1 MKKICLSF
9 LLLLAV
15 ISMSFAQTIKDID
28 GNEIKYKKIGYLYWT
43 ENIKTTTLWSN
54 DKPLKQIDKAPTPGK
69 DYSGALYIDGNDKY
83 RFAGRYHSVNDS
95 NYYYTWNTA
104 NNVTATQQI
113 AQSKFEEVK
122 DNNMSICPCGWRVP
136 SFRDIGNAFIALKLF
151 PDEESFDKW
160 LYEDGIFN
168 SKFLFAA
175 QLASAG
181 KENIP
186 VSTLEGKFF
195 NNDEMAGIYGFMGMD
210 DTKPLMKDIALGL
223 WLRNMGISWG
233 PDMQMDGAML
243 LITKPKKAPN
253 TLQIMIKSEF
263 TTELASVK
271 CVTDEQGFQKYLAY
285 EKEAAVIREKKL
297 KEQEE
302 LRLAKEK
309 ELAEQKKAE
318 EAAQNKLEE
327 FKSSPLTESEKL
339 VAGTWEFEGST
350 KDDQIEDYQIELNFS
365 GENSILSSPDDQRK
379 FTMNIYIE
387 SWSTIEG
394 SLYGV
399 PVKMKDTKQWY
410 QKLKLIGYWGKKDDN
425 TIQLFYDTYEN
436 ISGNLNEKGVKEL
449 LSIINGSMNI
459 INITSF
465 KSKKMEV
472 TIGDI
477 VELKGKKK

>member
-1 MKKICLSF
+1 MKKVNLTIV
-9 LLLLAV
+9 LLVAV
-15 ISMSFAQTIKDID
+15 ISMSLAQTIKDID
-28 GNEIKYKKIGYLYWT
+28 GNDVKYKKIGDLYWT

-54 DKPLKQIDKAPTPGK
+54 NKPLKQVDKAPTPGK
-69 DYSGALYIDGNDKY
+69 DYSGALYIDANDKY
-83 RFAGRYHSVNDS
+83 RFAGRYYSVDDS

-104 NNVTATQQI
+104 NNVTATQQM

-122 DNNMSICPCGWRVP
+122 DNNTSICPCGWRVP
-136 SFRDIGNAFIALKLF
+136 TFRDIGNAFIALKLF
-151 PDEESFDKW
+151 PDEESFNKW
-160 LYEDGIFN
+160 LYDDGIFN

-181 KENIP
+181 KGNIP
-186 VSTLEGKFF
+186 VSTLESKFF

-243 LITKPKKAPN
+243 LITKPEKAPN
-253 TLQIMIKSEF
+253 TLQVMIKSEF

-285 EKEAAVIREKKL
+285 QKEAVVIGEKKL

-318 EAAQNKLEE
+318 EEAQKKLEE
-327 FKSSPLTESEKL
+327 FKKSPLTESEKL
-339 VAGTWEFEGST
+339 VAGTWEFEGAT

-365 GENSILSSPDDQRK
+365 GENVTLSSSTYQRE

-387 SWSTIEG
+387 SWSTQKG

-399 PVKMKDTKQWY
+399 PVKMKDKKQWY
-410 QKLKLIGYWGKKDDN
+410 QRLKLVGHWGKKDDN
-425 TIQLFYDTYEN
+425 TIQLFYETYEN
-436 ISGNLNEKGVKEL
+436 ISGSLNEKGVKEL
-449 LSIINGSMNI
+449 LKIINGSMNI